1 MSGFIPG
8 LSLWLSPQHGS
19 SMDSVLRAII
29 TRYSSELG
37 TPTWGPHITLLGSIL
52 ATPEE
57 TVARLT
63 EAVKDIEAF
72 DVGLLD
78 IVTKDQYFQC
88 IMAKAEETPALMS
101 LNAMLRSVFPAPNS
115 AFANEKFWPH
125 LSLVY
130 GDLSSDVRERVAR
143 EIQQQKDASSVPWT
157 LAVREIE
164 LGARGFCSAW
174 KVRRAVAVDVGL
186 KLLRVLCL
194 HGSRQNSEVFRERLS
209 RLETHL
215 GYDQCEMVYV
225 DGPLVMERMD
235 GDAVAMRTWFGN
247 VEGVSSG
254 VVCACAMLRLL
265 DRVWAMH
272 GPFDGIVGFS
282 AGAMAA
288 VLVAGLPLRFEGLA
302 WLLAAGCPGMHIPG
316 NEGPNDI
323 ESTVD
328 GLNEAG
334 TDSAR
339 AFVTVCECSQ
349 LKEWRVPEHLRSLH
363 VFGAADTLVPMT
375 ASTAT
380 AHLFTTPTLAM
391 HDQGHSVP
399 MRKPDLEK
407 YSRFIC
413 TANASTTSLQL
424 TDELDALAA
433 IYPDEIVIE
442 SHPPIHNVTISI
454 PLQETRFRGPLDIIF
469 RLGPAYPQT
478 LPSFTTSHQM
488 GMLEFSSA
496 AEAALTA
503 AIKAAIEPLRGTSV
517 LFDAISCATQ
527 FMQEYEE
534 PADAGHLIN
543 QSSAP
548 DSDSDFDLLDGAD
561 ESLVILSHTGQ
572 SSNSLKSKNARGKWK
587 HTIGLVGKPSAGKS
601 TFFNAATRS
610 SIARVAAHPFTT
622 IDPNIAQGVWKVP
635 SKYVPKRWIDEGRDV
650 LIPCVIKDVAGLVP
664 GAWEGRGRGNK
675 FLNDLCDADV
685 LIHVIDAS
693 GLSDENGNILPA
705 DTPNPQ
711 DPLHDIHWVRQEL
724 FHWIF
729 SNIAR
734 KWDSI
739 VKRPQRLPLMFSG
752 YRAPQW
758 LVAQVLADAQFD
770 VTVSPPYAKQ
780 FWSLKKL
787 ETVVERF
794 LDARFPMLLAMNKA
808 DLGPAAAHVERVK
821 EKFGEA
827 VVVPVCAAAEVWLQ
841 SQVKEGNVVFDDA
854 DGSHVLTQVAGRL
867 ESDKEQQEFQNVERV
882 FDRYHGTGV
891 EIALTAAVMMRSPVF
906 CYPVDDLDHVSSVGG
921 VSNLCVP
928 MKPGSTVAD
937 VFELLSHGPEAVL
950 AGQFVRAEAVGLDGL
965 GKRPVKKE
973 MEVDDSCSILKLMSN
988 RKSRWQKG

>member
-8 LSLWLSPQHGS
+8 LSLWLTPHQST
-19 SMDSVLRAII
+19 SMDSTLRAII
-29 TRYSSELG
+29 ARYSSELN
-37 TPTWGPHITLLGSIL
+37 TPTFGPHVTLLGSIL

-63 EAVKDIEAF
+63 EAVKDVEVFEVA
-72 DVGLLD
+72 LLD

-88 IMAKAEETPALMS
+88 IMAKAEETRALMS
-101 LNAMLRSVFPAPNS
+101 LNAMLRSLFPAPNS
-115 AFANEKFWPH
+115 VFANEKFWPH

-130 GDLSSDVRERVAR
+130 GDLSADVRERVAR
-143 EIQQQKDASSVPWT
+143 EIQQKKDASPVPWT

-164 LGARGFCSAW
+164 
-174 KVRRAVAVDVGL
+174 K
-186 KLLRVLCL
+186 VLCL
-194 HGSRQNSEVFRERLS
+194 HGSRQNSEVFRERLA

-247 VEGVSSG
+247 VEGLSNDVS
-254 VVCACAMLRLL
+254 CACAMLRLL

-288 VLVAGLPLRFEGLA
+288 VLVAGLPVRFEGLA

-316 NEGPNDI
+316 VESPNEIERTGSNGVKDPNGA
-323 ESTVD
+323 V
-328 GLNEAG
+328 

-339 AFVTVCECSQ
+339 EFVTVCECSQ

-363 VFGAADTLVPMT
+363 VFGAADTLVPIT

-380 AHLFTTPTLAM
+380 AHLFTAPTLAM

-407 YSRFIC
+407 YSRFIY
-413 TANASTTSLQL
+413 TTNASTTSLQL
-424 TDELDALAA
+424 TDELDALTA

-442 SHPPIHNVTISI
+442 SQPPIHNVTISI

-478 LPSFTTSHQM
+478 LPSFTASHQM

-503 AIKAAIEPLRGTSV
+503 AIKATIEPLRGTAV

-534 PADAGHLIN
+534 PADEGHLIN
-543 QSSAP
+543 QTSTP
-548 DSDSDFDLLDGAD
+548 DSDSDFDLEDGAE

-572 SSNSLKSKNARGKWK
+572 SSSSLKSKNARGKWK

-693 GLSDENGNILPA
+693 GLSDENGNILPP

-821 EKFGEA
+821 EKFGDA

-841 SQVKEGNVVFDDA
+841 SQVKAGNVMLENG
-854 DGSHVLTQVAGRL
+854 DGSPVLTQVAGRL
-867 ESDKEQQEFQNVERV
+867 DSDKEQQEFQKVERI

-906 CYPVDDLDHVSSVGG
+906 CYPVDDLDNVSSVGG